1 MNNMQSKIDGPVRLV
16 MYVAGT
22 VTVLMMLHITA
33 DVFMRQGFNAP
44 ITGTFEIAANY
55 YMVPVMYLPM
65 AYVSLTEG
73 QIIVELFTRGFSE
86 KTLLK
91 WDAVVHGLTVIY
103 VLIFTFYTGDMAIEQ
118 TVTGEVMEVGDD
130 FMAVWPSRWMLPIA
144 FGMMA
149 LYHMVRMRQDVRR
162 AGEIRVPISA

>member
-16 MYVAGT
+16 MYVASAI
-22 VTVLMMLHITA
+22 TVLMMLHITA
-33 DVFMRQGFNAP
+33 DVFMRQVFNAP

-55 YMVPVMYLPM
+55 YMVPVMYLPL

-73 QIIVELFTRGFSE
+73 QIIVELFTRGLGE

-91 WDAVVHGLTVIY
+91 WDAVVHGITIVY

-118 TVTGEVMEVGDD
+118 TISGEVMEVGDD
-130 FMAVWPSRWMLPIA
+130 FMDVWPSRWMLPIA

-149 LYHMVRMRQDVRR
+149 LYHIVRVRQEIRR
-162 AGEIRVPISA
+162 VGEIKVPISA

>member
-1 MNNMQSKIDGPVRLV
+1 MQSKIDGPVRLV

-22 VTVLMMLHITA
+22 ITVLMMLHITL
-33 DVFMRQGFNAP
+33 DVFMRQVFNAP
-44 ITGTFEIAANY
+44 MTGTFEIAANY
-55 YMVPVMYLPM
+55 YMVPVMYLPL

-73 QIIVELFTRGFSE
+73 QIVVELFTRGFGE

-91 WDAVVHGLTVIY
+91 WDVVVHGITVIY
-103 VLIFTFYTGDMAIEQ
+103 VLIFTYYTGDMAIEQ

-130 FMAVWPSRWMLPIA
+130 FMAVWPARWMLPIA

-149 LYHMVRMRQDVRR
+149 LYHIVRMRQEIQRV
-162 AGEIRVPISA
+162 GEYKVPISA